1 MFLCKNDHFDLDKTV
16 APQHYGFARTPATA
30 RVFAASE
37 PNFPPEVNDQS
48 SGAFAASRATCLCLQ
63 ERVMFAHMI
72 GRRTPFAFMA
82 APLVIAAFTATP
94 AFAQSVTAGAQN
106 SAGVWQLV
114 GST

>member
-1 MFLCKNDHFDLDKTV
+1 
-16 APQHYGFARTPATA
+16 
-30 RVFAASE
+30 
-37 PNFPPEVNDQS
+37 
-48 SGAFAASRATCLCLQ
+48 
-63 ERVMFAHMI
+63 MFAHMI